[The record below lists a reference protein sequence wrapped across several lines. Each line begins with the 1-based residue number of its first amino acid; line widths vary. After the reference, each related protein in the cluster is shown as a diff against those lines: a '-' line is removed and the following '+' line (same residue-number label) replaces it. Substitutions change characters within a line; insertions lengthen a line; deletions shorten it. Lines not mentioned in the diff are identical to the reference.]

1 MTRGSLH
8 SQTGRAKPHPYLFYK
23 YKTNMIAEETVS
35 DPLKDDSF
43 RKFVRQEEFI
53 KAVRENAEVRRMAQ
67 WR

>member
-1 MTRGSLH
+1 
-8 SQTGRAKPHPYLFYK
+8 
-23 YKTNMIAEETVS
+23 MIAEETVS